1 MLILRCP
8 VIDDPM
14 ARPFHTYVPWIALAM
29 ALGLAALYLVF
40 QPDRKPETYE
50 DCVTRLSRADDTE
63 DTRSLNRAACGN
75 KPRAAEVAEGAVG
88 H

>member
-1 MLILRCP
+1 
-8 VIDDPM
+8 M

-29 ALGLAALYLVF
+29 ALGVAALYLVF
-40 QPDRKPETYE
+40 QRDRAPETYE

-63 DTRSLNRAACGN
+63 ATRSLNRAACGN
-75 KPRAAEVAEGAVG
+75 KPKAVEAAEGAVG